1 MKILL
6 ICRRSRPQVLYEVV
20 VLKNFAK
27 FTRKHLRWSL
37 FVGRSLKP
45 TILLKKRLRTGGNL
59 QNFEEHLFH
68 RTAVGDCF
76 WIYQKFNCRKVS
88 VSKLIITKKYK
99 EAGRIGRSKYSS
111 LHPSF
116 MKGALQQ
123 KSYLNHVIKS
133 FTQLLIVHGFA
144 QNINILILQN
154 FP

>member
-27 FTRKHLRWSL
+27 FTEKHLRWSP

-45 TILLKKRLRTGGNL
+45 TILLKKRLRIAGNL
-59 QNFEEHLFH
+59 QNFEEHLFY
-68 RTAVGDCF
+68 RTAVGDFF

-88 VSKLIITKKYK
+88 ISKLITSKNYK

-116 MKGALQQ
+116 MKGVLQQ

-154 FP
+154 VP